1 MLNFSSF
8 IRINS
13 YFPYG
18 LFYFASGLG
27 ILIQHRKK
35 YPFRFARDLW
45 LMGIYALIHATSEW
59 SYLFIPLQ
67 AISFSPQFL
76 YFLNLTPLLLEA
88 LSFMFLFIFSLR
100 LLYPVRL
107 LRSIFIPV
115 GIYLLWSVIVGILL
129 IQKVS
134 PTVILNYSQEFSHYM
149 LLFPSSLLTALALY
163 RQGKDQGNKLPLQ
176 IRSSLNAL
184 SVVFLLLAMLSI
196 LMVDPGPF
204 FPANLFNSQIFYITT
219 HIPVQL
225 LRGLVGTA
233 TMIIMLKLLL
243 EFNRETDRILAQAE
257 EDAMRFSERERIS
270 QDLHDGVIQ
279 TLYATG
285 MMLEATVRHLDS
297 ESPIREQLKFCIQ
310 SLNTSLLDLRHYIT
324 GLKSEDIS
332 HKPLK
337 YILEKVLI
345 EFEANY
351 NIHPQFDFIG
361 DDLIL
366 LTPNRQNHLY
376 YVVKELLNNI
386 GKHTA
391 AKNVH
396 LKLVE
401 EPNQL
406 VLNLWDNG
414 QENQKL
420 SEQFRINREE
430 PFYQG
435 SGMGLRNIRERI
447 TILRGEIDY
456 SYPPTGGTLVTLH
469 IPKEVSL
476 ENDNTITAGR

>member
-1 MLNFSSF
+1 MFEF
-8 IRINS
+8 ISINS

-18 LFYFASGLG
+18 LLYFASGLG

-35 YPFRFARDLW
+35 YPFRFAKDLW
-45 LMGIYALIHATSEW
+45 LMGIYALIHATAEW

-67 AISFSPQFL
+67 ASSFSAQLL
-76 YFLNLTPLLLEA
+76 YFLNLLPVWLEA

-100 LLYPVRL
+100 LLYPERW
-107 LRSIFIPV
+107 LRTILIPI
-115 GIYLLWSVIVGILL
+115 GIYLLWCAIVGILL
-129 IQKVS
+129 IQRVS
-134 PTVILNYSQEFSHYM
+134 PEVMLTHSQEFSHYM
-149 LLFPSSLLTALALY
+149 LLLPSSILTALALY
-163 RQGKDQGNKLPLQ
+163 RQGKDQRNKLPLQ
-176 IRSSLNAL
+176 IRSSLKAL
-184 SVVFLLLAMLSI
+184 SVVFLFLAMI
-196 LMVDPGPF
+196 AMLMVDPGSF
-204 FPANLFNSQIFYITT
+204 FPANIFNSQAFYNVT
-219 HIPVQL
+219 HLPVQL

-233 TMIIMLKLLL
+233 TMIITLKLLL

-285 MMLEATVRHLDS
+285 MMLESTVRHLDS
-297 ESPIREQLKFCIQ
+297 ESPIREQLKFCIE

-337 YILEKVLI
+337 RIFEKMLT
-345 EFEANY
+345 EFEVNY
-351 NIHPQFDFIG
+351 NIRTQFVFVG

-376 YVVKELLNNI
+376 YVVKEVLNNI

-391 AKNVH
+391 ATNIQ
-396 LKLVE
+396 LQLVE
-401 EPNQL
+401 EPDQL
-406 VLNLWDNG
+406 VISLWDNG
-414 QENQKL
+414 QENKQL
-420 SEQFRINREE
+420 SEQFKTDREE
-430 PFYQG
+430 QFYQG
-435 SGMGLRNIRERI
+435 PGMGLRNIRERI

-476 ENDNTITAGR
+476 ENDNTTDVGR

>member
-1 MLNFSSF
+1 MFDFSSF

-27 ILIQHRKK
+27 ILIQYRKK
-35 YPFRFARDLW
+35 YPFPFARDLW

-100 LLYPVRL
+100 LLYPERP
-107 LRSIFIPV
+107 LRSIFIPI
-115 GIYLLWSVIVGILL
+115 GIFLLWPMLIGMLL

-134 PTVILNYSQEFSHYM
+134 ATLIMNYSQEFSHYM

-176 IRSSLNAL
+176 IRSSLKAL
-184 SVVFLLLAMLSI
+184 SVIFLLSAMLSM
-196 LMVDPGPF
+196 LMVDPGSF
-204 FPANLFNSQIFYITT
+204 FPANLFNSHLFSVAT

-233 TMIIMLKLLL
+233 TMIITLKLLL

-257 EDAMRFSERERIS
+257 EDALRFSERERIS

-285 MMLEATVRHLDS
+285 MMLESTVRHLDS
-297 ESPIREQLKFCIQ
+297 ESPIRAQLNFCIKN
-310 SLNTSLLDLRHYIT
+310 LNTSLLDLRHYIT

-337 YILEKVLI
+337 SIFAKVLT

-351 NIHPQFDFIG
+351 TIQSRFECIG
-361 DDLIL
+361 DAPIL

-376 YVVKELLNNI
+376 YILKELLNNI

-396 LKLVE
+396 LKLAE

-406 VLNLWDNG
+406 VLTLWDNG
-414 QENQKL
+414 QENKKL
-420 SEQFRINREE
+420 SEQFKIEGE
-430 PFYQG
+430 DPFYQG
-435 SGMGLRNIRERI
+435 PGMGLRNIRERI
-447 TILRGEIDY
+447 AILRGEIGF
-456 SYPPTGGTLVTLH
+456 SYPSTGGTLVTLH

-476 ENDNTITAGR
+476 

>member
-1 MLNFSSF
+1 MLDF
-8 IRINS
+8 ISINS

-27 ILIQHRKK
+27 ILIQHRRK
-35 YPFRFARDLW
+35 YPFRFAKDLW

-67 AISFSPQFL
+67 ASSFSAQLL
-76 YFLNLTPLLLEA
+76 YFLNLLPILLEA

-100 LLYPVRL
+100 LLYPKRQ
-107 LRSIFIPV
+107 LRTILIPI
-115 GIYLLWSVIVGILL
+115 GIYLFWCVIVGILL
-129 IQKVS
+129 IQRVS
-134 PTVILNYSQEFSHYM
+134 PTVILTHSQEFAHYI
-149 LLFPSSLLTALALY
+149 LLFPSSTLTALALY
-163 RQGKDQGNKLPLQ
+163 RQGKDRRNKLPLQ
-176 IRSSLNAL
+176 IRSNLKAL
-184 SVVFLLLAMLSI
+184 SMVFLFLAMFSI
-196 LMVDPGPF
+196 LMVDPGSF
-204 FPANLFNSQIFYITT
+204 FPANVFNSQAFYSVT

-225 LRGLVGTA
+225 LRGLIGTA
-233 TMIIMLKLLL
+233 TMIVTLKLLL
-243 EFNRETDRILAQAE
+243 EFNKETDRILAQAE

-285 MMLEATVRHLDS
+285 MMLESTVRHLDS
-297 ESPIREQLKFCIQ
+297 ESPIRNQLNFCIK

-332 HKPLK
+332 HEPLK
-337 YILEKVLI
+337 RMFEKTLT

-351 NIHPQFDFIG
+351 NIQTQFDFVG
-361 DDLIL
+361 DELIL

-376 YVVKELLNNI
+376 YVVKEVLNNI

-391 AKNVH
+391 ATNVQ
-396 LKLVE
+396 LKLVA

-406 VLNLWDNG
+406 VISLWDNG
-414 QENQKL
+414 QENKQL
-420 SEQFRINREE
+420 SEHFKTNREDQ
-430 PFYQG
+430 FYQG
-435 SGMGLRNIRERI
+435 PGMGLRNIRERI
-447 TILRGEIDY
+447 TILRGEIGY

-476 ENDNTITAGR
+476 ENDNTTAVGR

>member
-1 MLNFSSF
+1 MFEF
-8 IRINS
+8 ISINS

-18 LFYFASGLG
+18 LLYFASGLG

-35 YPFRFARDLW
+35 YPFRFAKDLW

-67 AISFSPQFL
+67 ASSFSANLL
-76 YFLNLTPLLLEA
+76 YFLNLFPILLEA
-88 LSFMFLFIFSLR
+88 FSFVFLFVFSLR
-100 LLYPVRL
+100 LLYPERS
-107 LRSIFIPV
+107 LRTIFIPI
-115 GIYLLWSVIVGILL
+115 GIFLLYCSNVGILL
-129 IQKVS
+129 MNKVS
-134 PTVILNYSQEFSHYM
+134 PAAALSYSQEFSHYS
-149 LLFPSSLLTALALY
+149 LLFPSSILTALALY

-176 IRSSLNAL
+176 IRSNLKAL
-184 SVVFLLLAMLSI
+184 SMVFLFLALLSI
-196 LMVDPGPF
+196 LMVDPGSF
-204 FPANLFNSQIFYITT
+204 FPANVFNSQVFYSAT

-233 TMIIMLKLLL
+233 TMIVTLKLLL

-285 MMLEATVRHLDS
+285 MMLEATVRRLDS
-297 ESPIREQLKFCIQ
+297 ESPIREQLNFCIK

-332 HKPLK
+332 HEPLK
-337 YILEKVLI
+337 RIFEKMLT

-351 NIHPQFDFIG
+351 NIRTQFVFTG

-391 AKNVH
+391 ATNIL

-401 EPNQL
+401 EPDQL
-406 VLNLWDNG
+406 VISLWDNG
-414 QENQKL
+414 QENKKL
-420 SEQFRINREE
+420 SEQFKADREDQ
-430 PFYQG
+430 FYQG
-435 SGMGLRNIRERI
+435 PSMGLRNIRERI

-476 ENDNTITAGR
+476 ENDNTTAVGR